1 MTRLYKTI
9 DLYTAENDGLRQLVA
24 SLTDEINGLR
34 ARLHLSERRCETLVQ
49 VAALGMLNRP
59 EIAENLPESD
69 GAPAALVVLE
79 GCRRCS
85 NSPAARRRN
94 SPPTGLQLLVLAYFT
109 SVRSRV

>member
-1 MTRLYKTI
+1 MSRQSQVTRLYKTI
-9 DLYTAENDGLRQLVA
+9 DLYAAENDGLRQLVA

-79 GCRRCS
+79 GCQRCS
-85 NSPAARRRN
+85 
-94 SPPTGLQLLVLAYFT
+94 
-109 SVRSRV
+109 